1 MIFSLVLFVAVG
13 TREEPYVAMYG
24 IYVSLEIFR
33 VAESF
38 RSALLTFVP
47 VRRGGIVFAF
57 VMAAQRLAPSCGWST
72 TEGVL
77 T

>member
-1 MIFSLVLFVAVG
+1 
-13 TREEPYVAMYG
+13 MYG

-38 RSALLTFVP
+38 SSALLTFVS

-57 VMAAQRLAPSCGWST
+57 VMAARRLASSCEWSA